1 MVKAM
6 ARVTTLFALA
16 AAAALSACAPT
27 LGPPPPGGP
36 RASGSETFRAQDFA
50 WSTESGKGSVA
61 GHVAYRQGKVRYS
74 CAKATVILTPETPWT
89 RKRMRTL
96 YLSSEAAAEPAD
108 AVRAR
113 TPSTPGEDYSA
124 YIRRTTCDA
133 SSRFSFGGLPEGAWY
148 AITIAKPA
156 AGGSGP
162 PVALMKRVT
171 TQNGKV
177 TSAEL

>member
-6 ARVTTLFALA
+6 ARVLIYSALSG
-16 AAAALSACAPT
+16 AAALAACAPT
-27 LGPPPPGGP
+27 LGPAPPGGP
-36 RASGSETFRAQDFA
+36 RASGGESFRAQDFA
-50 WSTESGKGSVA
+50 WSTENGNGGVA
-61 GHVAYRQGKVRYS
+61 GHVGYRQGKVRYS

-113 TPSTPGEDYSA
+113 TPSAPGEDYSA

-133 SSRFSFGGLPEGAWY
+133 SSRFSFSGLPDGAWY

-156 AGGSGP
+156 AGSGP

-171 TQNGKV
+171 TQDGKTTPV
-177 TSAEL
+177 EL

>member
-1 MVKAM
+1 M
-6 ARVTTLFALA
+6 ARVLTFSSLVC
-16 AAAALSACAPT
+16 AAALAACAPT

-36 RASGSETFRAQDFA
+36 RAAGVETFRAQDFA
-50 WSTESGKGSVA
+50 WSTESGNGGVA
-61 GHVAYRQGKVRYS
+61 GHVGYRQGKVRYS
-74 CAKATVILTPETPWT
+74 CARATVILTPETPWT

-133 SSRFSFGGLPEGAWY
+133 SSRFTFTGLPDGAWY

-156 AGGSGP
+156 AGSGP
-162 PVALMKRVT
+162 PIALMKRVT

-177 TSAEL
+177 TPAEL